1 MGYQESVGVGVG
13 AAAAALTRGEQA
25 NWELARLTCITTAGP
40 GERPQ
45 PPMSVSLAQWAKDVQ
60 GLSGRRF
67 SATTASVYRRLW
79 LEYGEREDRPTWAE
93 AHAALQGAPIR
104 ERFAPY
110 ELRSGLKL
118 ADAATRQQA
127 IADIL
132 SPAERLDLVR
142 EQLADPTVRAEI
154 ATQPV
159 AVRTALT
166 SAVWEGA
173 SSPAALLRE
182 RRIPTGGIVER
193 MDVLHQAALCIQRLA
208 TELDSL
214 MIFDLLSSN
223 ESGLWPSRVALRN
236 QLVRL
241 KEVADHC
248 IGNLPSI
255 GEEAGAEFE
264 IDDSNIL
271 EVAYSA
277 S

>member
-1 MGYQESVGVGVG
+1 MSYQENVG
-13 AAAAALTRGEQA
+13 AAAAALARGEQA
-25 NWELARLTCITTAGP
+25 NWELAQLTCVNTAAP

-45 PPMSVSLAQWAKDVQ
+45 HPLTVPLAQWAKDVQ
-60 GLSGRRF
+60 ELSGRRF
-67 SATTASVYRRLW
+67 SPTTASLYRRLW
-79 LEYGEREDRPTWAE
+79 LEYGERGDRPTWAE
-93 AHAALQGAPIR
+93 AHSALQGAPIR

-118 ADAATRQQA
+118 ADSATRQRA
-127 IADIL
+127 IAEVL

-173 SSPAALLRE
+173 SSPPPLMRE
-182 RRIPTGGIVER
+182 PRIPNGGIVER
-193 MDVLHQAALCIQRLA
+193 MEVLHQAALRVQRLA
-208 TELDSL
+208 TELDGPVIL
-214 MIFDLLSSN
+214 DLLSS
-223 ESGLWPSRVALRN
+223 EEGGLWPSRVALRN

-241 KEVADHC
+241 RDVAQHC
-248 IGNLPSI
+248 IEVLPSVVD
-255 GEEAGAEFE
+255 EADADVRTDES
-264 IDDSNIL
+264 IVL

-277 S
+277 G